1 MQTFAALLALA
12 AIAVA
17 DNAPYRP
24 APAYNEEPAA
34 YQYQYAVADEYA
46 GVNFGQNEARDGY
59 ATNGEYRV
67 NLPDGR
73 TQIVT
78 YNVADAYSG
87 YVADVRYDGEAK
99 YEPYQPAPYKPAP
112 YQPAPYKAAPAPY
125 KPAPYKPAPAPY
137 KAAPSYSRDDLGATI
152 GKIHTVL
159 AIGGITI
166 TSLVLAKVHSGVF
179 VSHGVLVLVGGR
191 LFVVSRGGSVGG
203 VVSDSNGGQ
212 GQKGGEG
219 LENEREDL
227 KQGSQRRTL
236 GQAEDDEEK
245 EPADGL
251 TSSFA
256 HIMSGE
262 SENLHLTKPQE
273 RAGYPAFPPS
283 DDSRQPYF
291 RTHGQTYRI
300 KVGDPVTMTCK
311 VENLGSSVIVWKQT
325 DRIISAGERLIR
337 KDPRMKL
344 VREPNGISLHITH
357 VTPDDRGSYI
367 CELETYGEPIHQT
380 NSLDVLGESAQES
393 MDCFLSPSKIS
404 NYELLATLL
413 LQFTWLQSLNQLKF
427 VFTIFGFQAGST
439 LTFTSNFFS
448 FPINITPGLP
458 TVPPSITI
466 LNTGNSLSLR
476 KDSTVS
482 LACNASGFP
491 PPRIMWQREE
501 CIHNNGAKQWNKWME
516 FAHYDQS
523 EQISVFLTSLL

>member
-179 VSHGVLVLVGGR
+179 VSHGVLVLVGGG

-227 KQGSQRRTL
+227 KQASHRICPK
-236 GQAEDDEEK
+236 GQMGNIKEENACNLERNVK
-245 EPADGL
+245 WLLSKRSLELLL
-251 TSSFA
+251 T
-256 HIMSGE
+256 
-262 SENLHLTKPQE
+262 
-273 RAGYPAFPPS
+273 
-283 DDSRQPYF
+283 
-291 RTHGQTYRI
+291 QT
-300 KVGDPVTMTCK
+300 
-311 VENLGSSVIVWKQT
+311 
-325 DRIISAGERLIR
+325 
-337 KDPRMKL
+337 
-344 VREPNGISLHITH
+344 
-357 VTPDDRGSYI
+357 GSY
-367 CELETYGEPIHQT
+367 L
-380 NSLDVLGESAQES
+380 A
-393 MDCFLSPSKIS
+393 SPSYRSGYVADVRYDGEAK
-404 NYELLATLL
+404 YEPYQPAPYKPAPY
-413 LQFTWLQSLNQLKF
+413 QPAPYKAAPAPYKPAPYKPAPYKAAPAPYKPAPYKPAPYS
-427 VFTIFGFQAGST
+427 A
-439 LTFTSNFFS
+439 
-448 FPINITPGLP
+448 
-458 TVPPSITI
+458 
-466 LNTGNSLSLR
+466 
-476 KDSTVS
+476 
-482 LACNASGFP
+482 
-491 PPRIMWQREE
+491 
-501 CIHNNGAKQWNKWME
+501 
-516 FAHYDQS
+516 
-523 EQISVFLTSLL
+523 